1 MATLRKTATHWI
13 VDLRSLGGG
22 QLKRKTKF
30 EAEAE
35 LAKALAAKQAG
46 TFLSAARAP
55 SFGAVADRWVARQR
69 QRAEYGE
76 IGIVH
81 ARNCRRLATQLAE
94 MPFGGAT
101 LADAKACDITA
112 GQLDLQIM
120 PAITRGRSWKSASH
134 LLTALGQ
141 IFLHGVK
148 EGALTASPA
157 TPLRMP
163 PRPARSES
171 DINRVSREMVDA
183 IIAHAPSPDAALRM
197 RFAASTGLRSG
208 EMAALRWCD
217 IDFDS
222 GKISVRRARKRD
234 GTVGAPK
241 TRNGTRVVPLVPFLR
256 DELKAWRLRQPHAQR
271 VADLVF
277 PTADGG
283 VVDYNAWRER
293 DLRPAC
299 AAAGIKPLG
308 WHDLRHY
315 FAAVLCYNSQI
326 SDHMISQVM
335 GHASTD
341 FTRQVY
347 AAWFSD
353 RQRDAAVNEQLS
365 RALGGA

>member
-1 MATLRKTATHWI
+1 MATLRRAGTHWI
-13 VDLRSLGGG
+13 ADLRSLGGG
-22 QLKRKTKF
+22 QLKRKTKL

-35 LAKALAAKQAG
+35 LARAIAAKQAG

-55 SFGAVADRWVARQR
+55 SFGAVADRWAARQEA
-69 QRAEYGE
+69 RAQHGE
-76 IGIVH
+76 IGVVH
-81 ARNCRRLATQLAE
+81 ARSCRRLAAQLSA
-94 MPFGGAT
+94 MPFGGST

-112 GQLDLQIM
+112 GQLDLQVM

-148 EGALTASPA
+148 EGALAASPA

-171 DINRVSREMVDA
+171 DIKRVSREMVDA
-183 IIAHAPSPDAALRM
+183 IIAHAPSQDAALRI

-234 GTVGAPK
+234 GSIGAPK
-241 TRNGTRVVPLVPFLR
+241 TRNGTRVVPLVPILR
-256 DELKAWRLRQPHAQR
+256 DELKAWKLRQPHAQR

-277 PTADGG
+277 PTAEGG
-283 VVDYNAWRER
+283 VVDYNAWRKH

-299 AAAGIKPLG
+299 AAAGVEALG

-315 FAAVLCYNSQI
+315 FAAVLCFNSQI
-326 SDHMISQVM
+326 SDHVISQVM

-347 AAWFSD
+347 AAYFAD
-353 RQRDAAVNEQLS
+353 RQRDATVNEQLS